1 MILIWLLLCCIF
13 IWILNSTVEFMHY
26 IMASKSL
33 KKVFISIKGI
43 YYQAEIM
50 NQTIT
55 WVVPHKRGYKVCI
68 MHVGNCKNYR
78 KMFDKNEIFIEYLL

>member
-1 MILIWLLLCCIF
+1 
-13 IWILNSTVEFMHY
+13 MHY
-26 IMASKSL
+26 VMASKSL

-55 WVVPHKRGYKVCI
+55 WVVPHKRGYKVI
-68 MHVGNCKNYR
+68 YR
-78 KMFDKNEIFIEYLL
+78 LRLELI